1 MKQIWQQ
8 YEEKIGKIVLLL
20 LIVMIISMIIWGFY
34 DAINNVAEPK
44 IEP

>member
-8 YEEKIGKIVLLL
+8 HQERIGKIVLLS
-20 LIVMIISMIIWGFY
+20 LIVMIIGIIMWGFY

-44 IEP
+44 I

>member
-8 YEEKIGKIVLLL
+8 YEERIGKIVLLS
-20 LIVMIISMIIWGFY
+20 LIVMIIGMIMWGFY
-34 DAINNVAEPK
+34 DAINGVIEPK

>member
-8 YEEKIGKIVLLL
+8 YEERIGKIVLLL
-20 LIVMIISMIIWGFY
+20 LIVMIIGMIMWGLY
-34 DAINNVAEPK
+34 DAINGVIEPK

>member
-8 YEEKIGKIVLLL
+8 YEERIGKIVLLL
-20 LIVMIISMIIWGFY
+20 LIFMIIGMIIWGFY

-44 IEP
+44 I

>member
-8 YEEKIGKIVLLL
+8 HEERIGKIILLL
-20 LIVMIISMIIWGFY
+20 LIVMIISMIMWGFY

-44 IEP
+44 IAP